1 MAWYLWERR
10 NCLPGLHVLELGC
23 GTALPGLLA
32 AKCGAKVTLTDNCIF
47 AKTLAHIRRACSLN
61 GLIPGQSIE
70 VLGVTWGLLLN
81 SLFSLDRVD
90 LIIAAD
96 CFYDP
101 TVFED
106 ILVSISF
113 LLEQNTAAK
122 FIFSY
127 QERSADWSIEALL
140 KKWQLC
146 ARQINIDDI
155 GKVSGVDLIDLFGNH
170 TIYLI
175 EITRQQQEETSRQQ
189 IEEQLE
195 PGTTGG
201 GS

>member
-1 MAWYLWERR
+1 MV
-10 NCLPGLHVLELGC
+10 GLRVLELGC

-32 AKCGAKVTLTDNCIF
+32 AKCGAKVTLTDSCILS
-47 AKTLAHIRRACSLN
+47 KTLAHIRRACQLN
-61 GLIPGQSIE
+61 GLVPGQNIE

-81 SLFSLDRVD
+81 SLYSLGRLD

-113 LLEQNTAAK
+113 LLERNPTAK
-122 FIFSY
+122 FIFTY
-127 QERSADWSIEALL
+127 QERSADWSIESLL

-146 ARQINIDDI
+146 ARQVDIDDV
-155 GKVSGVDLIDLFGNH
+155 GKASGVDLVEILGNH

-175 EITRQQQEETSRQQ
+175 EVVTQRQFERQSSTEHLDQ
-189 IEEQLE
+189 LVEEQLE
-195 PGTTGG
+195 SGNASTGSG
-201 GS
+201 GI